1 MFKNIFNYNIKK
13 QTFQRITS
21 QQSPIYQ
28 NDYTT
33 HFNVHTLIIRYKI
46 IFSLNHHTKE
56 TIQHKKASSFSKTL
70 KK

>member
-13 QTFQRITS
+13 QT
-21 QQSPIYQ
+21 YQ

-56 TIQHKKASSFSKTL
+56 TIQHKKSVFENEDA
-70 KK
+70 